1 MAGWNVHVSAHYLHL
16 LAQMGRSPY
25 FWDFMVKKRPFL
37 YLAVTSLNPLCFHF
51 QSIWHG
57 GKNVLQSVTSPLLLD
72 QSAMPKAILWKG
84 LWECM
89 PCLYHGKEVGCFLN
103 QTNKH
108 LLRPCIVC
116 KAWWE
121 IIKLSKTWYLTSRS
135 LQPCRGNET
144 KTQF

>member
-25 FWDFMVKKRPFL
+25 FWGFTVKKRPFL
-37 YLAVTSLNPLCFHF
+37 YLAVTSLNSLCF
-51 QSIWHG
+51 QSTWHG
-57 GKNVLQSVTSPLLLD
+57 GKNVLQSVTSPLLWD

-84 LWECM
+84 L
-89 PCLYHGKEVGCFLN
+89 LRVYALFLSRERSWVFSN

-108 LLRPCIVC
+108 LLRPCIVF

-135 LQPCRGNET
+135 LQPCRGNKT